1 MIHRSIGAVSHG
13 ILDYA
18 IAILL
23 IIGPSVAG
31 FGGVKATWA
40 YIFGGLLFVMALVT
54 RYPLGVIKI
63 VGLAVHGFVELLL
76 IACLLG
82 APWFGNFTSGVTSPR
97 FYWMIGLMM
106 LVLWA
111 LTDFRGVRDR
121 VPATPIVAPPVA
133 PPVGAVPAP
142 PVADRAASP
151 KPKAP

>member
-1 MIHRSIGAVSHG
+1 MKPHHSIGAVSHG

-31 FGGVKATWA
+31 FAGVKATWA

-63 VGLAVHGFVELLL
+63 IGLALHGFVELLL
-76 IACLLG
+76 IACLLA
-82 APWFGNFTSGVTSPR
+82 APWYGGFTSGVTSPR

-121 VPATPIVAPPVA
+121 VTATPLAKPIAAP
-133 PPVGAVPAP
+133 VPAP

>member
-54 RYPLGVIKI
+54 RYPLGLVKV
-63 VGLAVHGFVELLL
+63 VGLALHGFVELLL
-76 IACLLG
+76 IACVIA
-82 APWFGNFTSGVTSPR
+82 APWFGSFTSGVTSPR
-97 FYWMIGLMM
+97 FYWMMGLLM

-121 VPATPIVAPPVA
+121 VPATTLTSPGAAPVA
-133 PPVGAVPAP
+133 AP
-142 PVADRAASP
+142 PVADRAAIP

>member
-18 IAILL
+18 LAIML

-31 FGGVKATWA
+31 FAGVKATWA
-40 YIFGGLLFVMALVT
+40 YIFGGLLFAMALLT
-54 RYPLGVIKI
+54 RYPLGVVKV
-63 VGLAVHGFVELLL
+63 VGLALHGFVELLL
-76 IACLLG
+76 IACVIA
-82 APWFGNFTSGVTSPR
+82 APWFGSFTSGVTSPR
-97 FYWMIGLMM
+97 FYWMMGLLM

-111 LTDFRGVRDR
+111 LTDFRGVRGR
-121 VPATPIVAPPVA
+121 VPATPVAAPVSSPVDAPVA
-133 PPVGAVPAP
+133 AP

>member
-1 MIHRSIGAVSHG
+1 MKPHHSIGAVSHG

-31 FGGVKATWA
+31 FAGVKATWA
-40 YIFGGLLFVMALVT
+40 YIFGGLLFVMALLT

-63 VGLAVHGFVELLL
+63 VGLALHGFVELLL
-76 IACLLG
+76 IACLIG
-82 APWFGNFTSGVTSPR
+82 APWFGSFTNGVTSPR

-121 VPATPIVAPPVA
+121 VIATPVATPA
-133 PPVGAVPAP
+133 PVPAP
-142 PVADRAASP
+142 PVDDRAASP

>member
-18 IAILL
+18 LAIML

-31 FGGVKATWA
+31 FAGVKATWA

-54 RYPLGVIKI
+54 RYPLGVVKV
-63 VGLAVHGFVELLL
+63 VGLALHGFVELLL
-76 IACLLG
+76 IACVIG
-82 APWFGNFTSGVTSPR
+82 APWFGSFTSGVTSPR
-97 FYWMIGLMM
+97 FYWMMGLLM

-111 LTDFRGVRDR
+111 LTDFRGVRGR
-121 VPATPIVAPPVA
+121 VPATPLAAPASAPVDAPVA
-133 PPVGAVPAP
+133 AP

>member
-18 IAILL
+18 LAIML

-31 FGGVKATWA
+31 FAGVKATWA
-40 YIFGGLLFVMALVT
+40 YIFGGLLFALALVT
-54 RYPLGVIKI
+54 RYPLGVVKI
-63 VGLAVHGFVELLL
+63 IGLALHGFVELLL
-76 IACLLG
+76 IACVIA
-82 APWFGNFTSGVTSPR
+82 APWFGSFTSGVTSPR
-97 FYWMIGLMM
+97 FYWMMGLLM

-111 LTDFRGVRDR
+111 ITDFRGVRGR
-121 VPATPIVAPPVA
+121 VPATPLAAPVDAPVA
-133 PPVGAVPAP
+133 APVAAP

>member
-54 RYPLGVIKI
+54 RYPLGVVKI
-63 VGLAVHGFVELLL
+63 IGLALHGFVELLL

-106 LVLWA
+106 TVLWT

-121 VPATPIVAPPVA
+121 VPATPIPKPVA
-133 PPVGAVPAP
+133 TPVAEPVPAP
-142 PVADRAASP
+142 PVDDRAASP

>member
-23 IIGPSVAG
+23 IIGPSVAV
-31 FGGVKATWA
+31 FAGVKATWA
-40 YIFGGLLFVMALVT
+40 YIFGGLLFAMALLT
-54 RYPLGVIKI
+54 RYPLGVVKVI
-63 VGLAVHGFVELLL
+63 GLALHGFVELLL
-76 IACLLG
+76 IACLLA
-82 APWFGNFTSGVTSPR
+82 APWFGDFTSGVTARR

-111 LTDFRGVRDR
+111 LTDFRGVRGR
-121 VPATPIVAPPVA
+121 VPVTPLAAPVSAPVDAPVA
-133 PPVGAVPAP
+133 AP
-142 PVADRAASP
+142 PVADRAANP

>member
-63 VGLAVHGFVELLL
+63 IGLALHGFVELLL
-76 IACLLG
+76 IACLIA
-82 APWFGNFTSGVTSPR
+82 APWFGSFTNGVTSPR
-97 FYWMIGLMM
+97 FYWLIGLMM

-111 LTDFRGVRDR
+111 LTDFRGLRGR
-121 VPATPIVAPPVA
+121 VPATPVAAPVAGPVAAPPA
-133 PPVGAVPAP
+133 
-142 PVADRAASP
+142 ADRAASP